1 MIVVC
6 AGLCVSCS
14 KKEVDG
20 PFKLAG
26 TYWAN
31 ESSLPGYKTD
41 NRLYFY
47 DVWHFVSEKEA
58 ELTQYNTGYTKVD
71 IGHGDDPMKYG
82 SVYKDGCGTIH
93 VRSFNYPKISTYETS
108 PDLKGNMEDKNYW
121 DGEFVSEEF
130 LIMDGS
136 ARYLRI
142 YRNK

>member
-1 MIVVC
+1 MID
-6 AGLCVSCS
+6 ALNR
-14 KKEVDG
+14 DL
-20 PFKLAG
+20 KL
-26 TYWAN
+26 
-31 ESSLPGYKTD
+31 D
-41 NRLYFY
+41 Y
-47 DVWHFVSEKEA
+47 DDFSEERKLEYDKIVKEA